1 MHRLITEPALAGP
14 DVLPQPE
21 STMPLPVTR
30 GVPTLFIRREAYER
44 AGLTRASL
52 DARLGLT
59 DAEFQVDGDLVALGP
74 IYDVDALG
82 TLVDELERA
91 GLAYYEDFFEL
102 SGSWPEWLVIV
113 VRAAGGRSATG
124 AS

>member
-1 MHRLITEPALAGP
+1 
-14 DVLPQPE
+14 
-21 STMPLPVTR
+21 MPLPVTQ
-30 GVPTLFIRREAYER
+30 GVPTLFIRRPAYER

-52 DARLGLT
+52 DERLGLT

-82 TLVDELERA
+82 SLVDELEGV
-91 GLAYYEDFFEL
+91 GLVYYEDFFEL
-102 SGSWPEWLVIV
+102 SGSWPEWLEIV
-113 VRAAGGRSATG
+113 ARAAGSKSAKG